1 MNEATYQSW
10 TCLTACIH
18 PAIKG
23 RADIQLSISTELNQ
37 PSDTHLEI
45 EWNNSSKHFRWFHFQ
60 PVASIGLAVSIRC
73 SPSSFHSIASN
84 QTAFKWFLSLFFSP
98 YITASLSSSPLLR
111 RGRRLLLDGNA
122 ERTEAAGRC
131 RHRAATPGHYLR
143 RFGDYFWNAWKWFNH
158 TLQQIMVINISCP
171 NGQTRLLWRQSICGN
186 LCEADTDLLAAGY
199 PPSKLGGGEG
209 FFELSR
215 DLETGIFTFLEDYS
229 HSWSTIYQSTVNN
242 QIPIRFSRNS
252 LRIPQAMKKLF
263 NGLRK
268 RSAIASELRNR
279 RELNEWRWRNRPFP
293 SGHLQCRRQKAL
305 VPLAVSP
312 DRISIHLAPIGFP
325 QFHPIGLIPFSNPVR
340 NSPIEPPKPNP
351 SLWPGSNMES
361 YSID

>member
-1 MNEATYQSW
+1 MY
-10 TCLTACIH
+10 
-18 PAIKG
+18 P
-23 RADIQLSISTELNQ
+23 DICT
-37 PSDTHLEI
+37 
-45 EWNNSSKHFRWFHFQ
+45 
-60 PVASIGLAVSIRC
+60 
-73 SPSSFHSIASN
+73 
-84 QTAFKWFLSLFFSP
+84 
-98 YITASLSSSPLLR
+98 
-111 RGRRLLLDGNA
+111 
-122 ERTEAAGRC
+122 
-131 RHRAATPGHYLR
+131 
-143 RFGDYFWNAWKWFNH
+143 
-158 TLQQIMVINISCP
+158 
-171 NGQTRLLWRQSICGN
+171 N
-186 LCEADTDLLAAGY
+186 LH
-199 PPSKLGGGEG
+199 
-209 FFELSR
+209 
-215 DLETGIFTFLEDYS
+215 GIFTFLEDYS
-229 HSWSTIYQSTVNN
+229 NSWSTIYQSTVNN